1 MSKVFLVDGSSVLF
15 RSYHGIKELSRS
27 DGMAT
32 NAIYGYLLTIRSLLN
47 EYHPREMVIAFD
59 RREKTFRDEK
69 YSEYKANRTAPP
81 EDLIRQVP
89 YIRKITELL
98 GIPQIEK
105 AGFEA
110 DDLIGS
116 MAVWLSNCGRE
127 SVIVS
132 LDKDLMQLVN
142 DSVSLLRLTPTRN
155 NKMYTP
161 VEVKERY
168 GVGPE
173 QLIDIFALMGDSVD
187 NIPGVPGIGEKTA
200 LSLILE
206 FGSLEG
212 VYENLDKIR
221 GKRQQTLREH
231 RDKAFLSREL
241 VTIDVHV
248 PLELNDCFF
257 QIQPAD
263 ACSLCDIYQEL
274 EFRTFAAEL
283 TPQPV
288 QDVKSD
294 YRIINTA
301 DDLRMVIR
309 QIQQKGFCAV
319 DTETDSL
326 DPLKACVVGISIS
339 IEENQGWYI
348 PLAHRNGKN
357 LPREE
362 GLPLLKSLLEST
374 EIKKTGHH
382 LKFDT
387 HTLANET
394 IFLQGI
400 TDDTLIASNLVMPEL
415 QSHKLDDLA
424 FHQLNMQ
431 MTPITELIGKGK
443 GQCTMADVEIEKV
456 SRYACEDTDATWRL
470 HHLIIPRIR
479 ELDLECLY
487 RDVEIPLLQLLVK
500 MERKGI
506 LVDPLILQNQSRA
519 LEEDLKRLAQD
530 IYQSVGRE
538 FNLNSPLQLAQ
549 ILYDD
554 LKILSGRKR
563 STRADILE
571 KLAEDGVPIANQIL
585 EYRQLQKIKS
595 TYLDALRKLIDPVTG
610 RLHTTFSQTVANTGR
625 ISSSDPNLQN
635 IPIRTDV
642 GRRVRKAF
650 LAAPGTKL
658 LSLDYSQI
666 ELRVLA
672 HISKDP
678 GLLRAFAAN
687 EDIHARTAADV
698 FGVAIDEVTSD
709 MRRKA
714 KEINFGLNYGMSPYG
729 LARRLGISDKEAS
742 NYIETYF
749 YRFPRVQTYM
759 DDTVTFAQNH
769 RFVKTLLGR
778 RVPTLDIHNPNRMRQ
793 ENARRAAINAPI
805 QGSAADL
812 LKTAMVAVDRHLN
825 PEHAAILLTVHDE
838 LILEVKEDQ
847 VDEVRK
853 LCQDWMEN
861 ALKLDVPTPV
871 DYAIG
876 NSWAELN

>member
-1 MSKVFLVDGSSVLF
+1 MASSVLF

-47 EYHPREMVIAFD
+47 EYHPREMVITFD

-326 DPLKACVVGISIS
+326 DLV
-339 IEENQGWYI
+339 
-348 PLAHRNGKN
+348 
-357 LPREE
+357 
-362 GLPLLKSLLEST
+362 KSLC
-374 EIKKTGHH
+374 GRY
-382 LKFDT
+382 
-387 HTLANET
+387 
-394 IFLQGI
+394 
-400 TDDTLIASNLVMPEL
+400 
-415 QSHKLDDLA
+415 
-424 FHQLNMQ
+424 FHQHRRESGLVYS
-431 MTPITELIGKGK
+431 IGSSKREKSHGK
-443 GQCTMADVEIEKV
+443 
-456 SRYACEDTDATWRL
+456 
-470 HHLIIPRIR
+470 
-479 ELDLECLY
+479 
-487 RDVEIPLLQLLVK
+487 
-500 MERKGI
+500 
-506 LVDPLILQNQSRA
+506 
-519 LEEDLKRLAQD
+519 
-530 IYQSVGRE
+530 
-538 FNLNSPLQLAQ
+538 
-549 ILYDD
+549 
-554 LKILSGRKR
+554 
-563 STRADILE
+563 
-571 KLAEDGVPIANQIL
+571 
-585 EYRQLQKIKS
+585 
-595 TYLDALRKLIDPVTG
+595 
-610 RLHTTFSQTVANTGR
+610 
-625 ISSSDPNLQN
+625 
-635 IPIRTDV
+635 
-642 GRRVRKAF
+642 RVCH
-650 LAAPGTKL
+650 
-658 LSLDYSQI
+658 S
-666 ELRVLA
+666 
-672 HISKDP
+672 
-678 GLLRAFAAN
+678 
-687 EDIHARTAADV
+687 
-698 FGVAIDEVTSD
+698 
-709 MRRKA
+709 
-714 KEINFGLNYGMSPYG
+714 
-729 LARRLGISDKEAS
+729 
-742 NYIETYF
+742 
-749 YRFPRVQTYM
+749 
-759 DDTVTFAQNH
+759 
-769 RFVKTLLGR
+769 
-778 RVPTLDIHNPNRMRQ
+778 
-793 ENARRAAINAPI
+793 
-805 QGSAADL
+805 
-812 LKTAMVAVDRHLN
+812 
-825 PEHAAILLTVHDE
+825 
-838 LILEVKEDQ
+838 
-847 VDEVRK
+847 
-853 LCQDWMEN
+853 
-861 ALKLDVPTPV
+861 
-871 DYAIG
+871 
-876 NSWAELN
+876 